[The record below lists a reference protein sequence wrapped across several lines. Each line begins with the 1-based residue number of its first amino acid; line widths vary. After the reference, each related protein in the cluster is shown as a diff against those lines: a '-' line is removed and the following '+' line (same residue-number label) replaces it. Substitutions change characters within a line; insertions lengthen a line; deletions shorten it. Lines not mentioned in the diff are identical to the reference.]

1 MFLLQERDSFWG
13 RAVIG
18 MRPGERV
25 VSHVGN
31 SLLDLSAG
39 NPGVLPL

>member
-1 MFLLQERDSFWG
+1 MFLLQERGSFRG

-18 MRPGERV
+18 RRPGERV

-31 SLLDLSAG
+31 ILLDLSAG
-39 NPGVLPL
+39 NTGVLPL